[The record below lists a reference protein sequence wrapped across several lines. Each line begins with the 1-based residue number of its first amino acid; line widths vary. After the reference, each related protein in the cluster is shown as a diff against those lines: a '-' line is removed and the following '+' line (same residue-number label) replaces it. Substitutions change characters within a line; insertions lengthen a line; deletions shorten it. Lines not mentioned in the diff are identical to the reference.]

1 MRKLIKKRFFA
12 SDYKYVNYA
21 EVPEIAVS
29 IPVSD
34 PNGLAILPR
43 SLTKNRLVLICHGSG
58 VTQSSGGD
66 VSGLQRMLLNQGW
79 YVARHLAF
87 SSTNWGNPQSVASYN
102 DMIDYMKA
110 TYDISTVMILA
121 GSMGNMCAAQLVK
134 NRTDI
139 THWFGMEPALNLA
152 NVYPLGLF
160 NSAIN
165 TAYGITGVSPNTYA
179 EKTVNSDPCRYASN
193 SYKNKAKIY
202 LLSSPDDT
210 VITTPDNAQAF
221 YNRYNVTGANIT
233 WDNTAT
239 GQHGDASHY
248 DQTKIL
254 NFFLS

>member
-34 PNGLAILPR
+34 PNGLAILPK

-58 VTQSSGGD
+58 ATQSSGGD
-66 VSGLQRMLLNQGW
+66 TSGLQRMLLNQGW

-87 SSTNWGNPQSVASYN
+87 SSTNWGNPASVSSYS
-102 DMIDYMKA
+102 DMIDHMKA
-110 TYDISTVMILA
+110 TYNISTVMILA
-121 GSMGNMCAAQLVK
+121 GSMGNMAAAQLVK
-134 NRTDI
+134 NRSDI

-152 NVYPLGLF
+152 NMYSGSF
-160 NSAIN
+160 SSAIN

-179 EKTVNSDPCRYASN
+179 EKTANSDPCRYAAN
-193 SYKNKAKIY
+193 TYKNKAKIY
-202 LLSSPDDT
+202 LLSSPADT
-210 VITTPDNAQAF
+210 VVPTANNAQVF
-221 YNRYNVTGANIT
+221 YERYNTDGTVMT

-239 GQHGDASHY
+239 GDHGDATHY